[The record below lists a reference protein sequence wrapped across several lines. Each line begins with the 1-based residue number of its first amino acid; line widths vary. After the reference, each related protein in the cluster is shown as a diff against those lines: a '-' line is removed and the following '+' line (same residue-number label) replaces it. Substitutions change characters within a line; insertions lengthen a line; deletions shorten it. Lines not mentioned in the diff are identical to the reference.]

1 VERLADRTFTDLLE
15 AAPDAMVC
23 VDGNGEVALVN
34 AQAGRLFGY
43 DRAELAGQ
51 RVEVLVPDSL
61 QAAHPGHR
69 DDYMADPSPRPMG
82 AGTALTARRRDG
94 TTFPAEISPS
104 AIHTNDGILV
114 TVAVRD
120 ITERIETRA
129 ERERLVAEAER
140 ARLERQSHQSRRLE
154 SLGQLAGGVAHD
166 FNNML
171 AVITA
176 WAEILGEELAEEP
189 SPAVLE
195 SARAQV
201 GEIGQAA
208 KQAADLTHQL
218 LAFAKKEVVKP
229 RALNLSEVIAHVLH
243 LLARTLGEHV
253 ALRTELAADLHLVM
267 ADAGQIEQVLVNLA
281 VNARDAMPAG
291 GQLTLKTGNI
301 SIQESER
308 HAVSDLAPGEH
319 VTLSVTDTGVGIP
332 DEIQDRVCEPFFTTK
347 ADGAGTGLGLATV
360 YGIISQAGGVLS
372 IDSEPEIGTAVTAIL
387 PAATDAAIA
396 TMP

>member
-34 AQAGRLFGY
+34 AQAERLFGY

-94 TTFPAEISPS
+94 TTFPAEISLS

-218 LAFAKKEVVKP
+218 LAFAKKGGSQAARPQPQRGDRP
-229 RALNLSEVIAHVLH
+229 RAAPPGSH
-243 LLARTLGEHV
+243 AR
-253 ALRTELAADLHLVM
+253 
-267 ADAGQIEQVLVNLA
+267 
-281 VNARDAMPAG
+281 
-291 GQLTLKTGNI
+291 
-301 SIQESER
+301 
-308 HAVSDLAPGEH
+308 
-319 VTLSVTDTGVGIP
+319 
-332 DEIQDRVCEPFFTTK
+332 
-347 ADGAGTGLGLATV
+347 
-360 YGIISQAGGVLS
+360 
-372 IDSEPEIGTAVTAIL
+372 
-387 PAATDAAIA
+387 
-396 TMP
+396 